1 MLGQPIEELGNKWT
15 VDMSKRLYVCMA
27 PPRSGLT
34 PLTGCLRLLGVKPP
48 EHHIDAGTIDQ
59 LLFQDLD
66 HLPLTAAPMPENWLR
81 SDAGRTAGER
91 IKGLL
96 RKIAESKKSTFIFD
110 PLLCRVLP
118 LWQAYLTQAE
128 VDPVFVLMIRHPF
141 EAAHS
146 LAKAENL
153 DPAQAK
159 LVWLAYARAAQG
171 ALAGKFFHLVT
182 YDQLLADPIA
192 ALQAVLSS
200 TLPSFP
206 VNSVSL
212 IDFIQPSRRHH
223 NTHDLNDREG
233 EDFTAYDGFY
243 QNWRASQ
250 YKPRE
255 ASRIVDLYSMIDSV
269 LAATGQTGRPG
280 AGSAGESGTPFDK
293 SVRVSVVSGDYDAA
307 VGKAETIPLTSGQWQ
322 RVFFDPGKPGS
333 TGLSRLQLVLSNT
346 PGLVSI
352 SPLKFINQQTKEKL
366 HFRNA
371 ISDLSEIA
379 YSSGAIRLPDGENC
393 LFLVTDDSV
402 EIRIP
407 FPKEL
412 PEGAAQGVV
421 YIKVNEDEASISE
434 KLRSA
439 CAPAFRPSLR
449 NLYAQHIGK
458 ISDKWEFYITQYDN
472 VLGRFREN
480 PVDLLEIG
488 VQNGGSLEIWGK
500 YFPNATNIIGCEIDP
515 RCARLEFADP
525 RISMVIGDANDDG
538 VKKKIHDISSH
549 FDLIIDDGS
558 HFTSDIVKSFAKYFP
573 LVKDKGLY
581 IIEDLH
587 ASYWNE
593 YGGGLLYAFSAVQ
606 FLKLLIDILHQE
618 HWKINRNSFQ
628 PLEDFFDEYDCEMD
642 PAELE
647 KIHSVSFM
655 NSLCI
660 LEKRSSEG
668 NALGRRVLSGELEE
682 ITSNMKESHHFET
695 SEEAFSEMSDD
706 GRRAGKQQN
715 LEP

>member
-1 MLGQPIEELGNKWT
+1 
-15 VDMSKRLYVCMA
+15 
-27 PPRSGLT
+27 
-34 PLTGCLRLLGVKPP
+34 
-48 EHHIDAGTIDQ
+48 
-59 LLFQDLD
+59 
-66 HLPLTAAPMPENWLR
+66 
-81 SDAGRTAGER
+81 
-91 IKGLL
+91 
-96 RKIAESKKSTFIFD
+96 
-110 PLLCRVLP
+110 
-118 LWQAYLTQAE
+118 
-128 VDPVFVLMIRHPF
+128 
-141 EAAHS
+141 
-146 LAKAENL
+146 
-153 DPAQAK
+153 
-159 LVWLAYARAAQG
+159 
-171 ALAGKFFHLVT
+171 
-182 YDQLLADPIA
+182 
-192 ALQAVLSS
+192 
-200 TLPSFP
+200 
-206 VNSVSL
+206 
-212 IDFIQPSRRHH
+212 
-223 NTHDLNDREG
+223 
-233 EDFTAYDGFY
+233 
-243 QNWRASQ
+243 
-250 YKPRE
+250 
-255 ASRIVDLYSMIDSV
+255 
-269 LAATGQTGRPG
+269 
-280 AGSAGESGTPFDK
+280 
-293 SVRVSVVSGDYDAA
+293 
-307 VGKAETIPLTSGQWQ
+307 
-322 RVFFDPGKPGS
+322 
-333 TGLSRLQLVLSNT
+333 
-346 PGLVSI
+346 
-352 SPLKFINQQTKEKL
+352 
-366 HFRNA
+366 
-371 ISDLSEIA
+371 
-379 YSSGAIRLPDGENC
+379 
-393 LFLVTDDSV
+393 
-402 EIRIP
+402 
-407 FPKEL
+407 
-412 PEGAAQGVV
+412 
-421 YIKVNEDEASISE
+421 
-434 KLRSA
+434 
-439 CAPAFRPSLR
+439 
-449 NLYAQHIGK
+449 LYAQHIGK